1 MADGSIEIV
10 TGRERRRRWSVAEKL
25 GIVVESHEPDARV
38 SGVAARQDICPS
50 LLHGWRRQVREGR
63 LGSPPGAPTFVPVL
77 VSRSGD
83 APLTPD
89 RRVAAFDQQ
98 TAAIEV
104 VLPSGGRIPIR
115 PGAPLPA
122 LRAVI
127 AALRA

>member
-1 MADGSIEIV
+1 MADGSIEII
-10 TGRERRRRWSVAEKL
+10 TGRERRRRWSVTEKL
-25 GIVVESHEPDARV
+25 RIVAESHERGARV
-38 SGVAARQDICPS
+38 SGVAARHDICAS

-63 LGSPPGAPTFVPVL
+63 LSSPAAPEFVPVL
-77 VSRSGD
+77 VSRQGD

-89 RRVAAFDQQ
+89 RRIAASGQQ

-104 VLPSGGRIPIR
+104 VLPSGGRILIR

-127 AALRA
+127 SALRG